1 MYIKK
6 DMFGYQIVSHN
17 DNTSHISDTITQQN
31 NRNYKT
37 DSKFRAKRQ
46 VIEYALN
53 NTFNWFVT
61 ITFDKNKIDRYD
73 SKLLEK
79 KIRSWLNHIP
89 RDYNTKTPSYIMV
102 PEYHKD
108 KAIHYHLLINMENNK
123 LKYLYN
129 HKEWKKPVYKDTHL
143 FKKYGRN
150 NWVKIDQYTEPIG
163 LYLSKYITKLPD
175 KMNTQYYFSSQG
187 LNQSEKI
194 ELELDLHKIDIM
206 PSAITTFATVWRLTN
221 EQYEKLIL
229 QNNVNVLTIE

>member
-6 DMFGYQIVSHN
+6 DMFGYEIVSHN
-17 DNTSHISDTITQQN
+17 DNRSHISDTITQQN

-73 SKLLEK
+73 SQLLEK
-79 KIRSWLNHIP
+79 KTRQWLYDTFNN
-89 RDYNTKTPSYIMV
+89 YGNKAQYIMV

-108 KAIHYHLLINMENNK
+108 KAIHYHLLINMHNEK
-123 LKYLYN
+123 LKYLFN
-129 HKEWKKPVYKDTHL
+129 HKEWKKPVYKDKLL
-143 FKKYGRN
+143 FKKFGRN
-150 NWVKIDQYTEPIG
+150 EWVKIDQYTEPIG

-175 KMNTQYYFSSQG
+175 KMNTQYYFASQG
-187 LNQSEKI
+187 LNESEKI
-194 ELELDLHKIDIM
+194 EIELDLHKIDIM
-206 PSAITTFATVWRLTN
+206 PSAVTTFATVWRLTN
-221 EQYEKLIL
+221 EQYEKLIE
-229 QNNVNVLTIE
+229 QNKTNVLTNE

>member
-6 DMFGYQIVSHN
+6 DMFGYEIVSHN
-17 DNTSHISDTITQQN
+17 DNRSHISDTITQQN

-73 SKLLEK
+73 SQLLEK
-79 KIRSWLNHIP
+79 KTRQWLYDTFNN
-89 RDYNTKTPSYIMV
+89 YGNKAQYIMV

-108 KAIHYHLLINMENNK
+108 KAIHYHLLINMDNQK
-123 LKYLYN
+123 LQYLFN
-129 HKEWKKPVYKDTHL
+129 HKEWKKPVYKDKLL
-143 FKKYGRN
+143 FKKFGRN
-150 NWVKIDQYTEPIG
+150 EWVKIDQYTEPIG

-175 KMNTQYYFSSQG
+175 KMNTQYYFASQG
-187 LNQSEKI
+187 LNESEKI
-194 ELELDLHKIDIM
+194 EIEFDLHKIDIS
-206 PSAITTFATVWRLTN
+206 PSAVTTFATVWRLTN
-221 EQYEKLIL
+221 EQYEKLIE
-229 QNNVNVLTIE
+229 QNKANVLTNV